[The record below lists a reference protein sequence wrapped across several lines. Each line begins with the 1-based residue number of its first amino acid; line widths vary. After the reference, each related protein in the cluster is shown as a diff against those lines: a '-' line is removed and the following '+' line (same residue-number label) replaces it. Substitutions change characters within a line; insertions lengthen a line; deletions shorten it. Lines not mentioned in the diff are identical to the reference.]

1 VTTTGTG
8 EPADDAGASA
18 MSAERMLT
26 IGRFARRTGLSIG
39 ALRHY
44 AEIGLLEPAAVD
56 PLTGYRYY
64 RADQTDAAR
73 LIGTLRDLDVG
84 LSAIAPI
91 MAGSDADR
99 ERALRAHLARTEAAA
114 WRLQRLAHRLR
125 TLLAEGYD
133 LINEREKI
141 MPSATFTLDPDDQRR
156 LAATLFNRTWELL
169 EKPERSVVD
178 DDEMIHATHASRHH
192 WGVVGTPTNWARG
205 EWQCSRVYAVLSRS
219 EPALHH
225 GSRCLAMVTEH
236 DLSTFDLGVA
246 HEALARAYRVAGDQ
260 AKVAEHL
267 AAADEAAA
275 RIDDPEDRKIL
286 TDDLDDLR

>member
-1 VTTTGTG
+1 
-8 EPADDAGASA
+8 
-18 MSAERMLT
+18 MLT

-64 RADQTDAAR
+64 RPDQTDAAR
-73 LIGTLRDLDVG
+73 LIGTLRDLDVR

-91 MAGSDADR
+91 MAGTDADR
-99 ERALRAHLARTEAAA
+99 DRALRAHLARTEAAA

-125 TLLAEGYD
+125 MLLAEGYD

-141 MPSATFTLDPDDQRR
+141 MPSASFTLDPDDQRR

-169 EKPERSVVD
+169 EKPERSIVD

-192 WGVVGTPTNWARG
+192 WGVVGTPTHWARG
-205 EWQCSRVYAVLSRS
+205 EWQCSRVYSVLGRA

-225 GSRCLAMVTEH
+225 ANRCLALVTEH
-236 DLSTFDLGVA
+236 DLSAFDLGCA

-260 AKVAEHL
+260 ALVSEHL
-267 AAADEAAA
+267 GAADEAAA
-275 RIDDPEDRKIL
+275 RIDDAEDRKIL